1 MWMPSKNA
9 KRVTDGTMH
18 SVLNLFIY
26 LYLFIRS
33 YLQTW
38 GDHSMRSIVLPWYP
52 GGHVLS
58 KMQGRHLYL
67 QDRHG
72 EGSQKKKHKAKNHED
87 CSETLASSSLRIL
100 LISLPFWLLTNIA
113 VSSAYKPILDEFLLT
128 WDGRSLIYLV
138 KSNGPKMEPWG
149 TPKQTGRVSDRLSLI
164 LQTCNLPLK

>member
-58 KMQGRHLYL
+58 KMQGRHFYL

-87 CSETLASSSLRIL
+87 C
-100 LISLPFWLLTNIA
+100 N
-113 VSSAYKPILDEFLLT
+113 PIKECRKKNRHRRRNKRT
-128 WDGRSLIYLV
+128 KKTS
-138 KSNGPKMEPWG
+138 PAHP
-149 TPKQTGRVSDRLSLI
+149 
-164 LQTCNLPLK
+164 CHLPLPDSKTEMPVPTI